1 MIFFKKNKME
11 PHIEYKKLSSEITAS
26 KNALDTAHSN
36 FNNAT
41 DPLLID
47 CFIYQ
52 VQSEE
57 LRYKFLISQAKKLN
71 L

>member
-1 MIFFKKNKME
+1 MKIFKK
-11 PHIEYKKLSSEITAS
+11 KKETPSLEKIHLQSALLDA

-41 DPLLID
+41 DPVLID

-57 LRYKFLISQAKKLN
+57 LRYKFLLTRAKELN